1 MTYQAPLDRNP
12 SLEVTSHPAPQDGAD
27 GRGLRIELVRS
38 RERFDELAPDW
49 DALAAHHET
58 PLALHGWY
66 SAALDAQSHLPL
78 DLAIP
83 LVWRGER
90 LVGAAPLMHAPHGPR
105 RLVPIDAF
113 TGEPDRILHA
123 DPASLPALA
132 VACAELREP
141 VLLRRFSAGEHD
153 AHAFFEAL
161 RGRAPGM
168 MRRLYQTSRVALPE
182 SFEALEAAMS
192 KSRRYAIRRKQ
203 KMIDKAGGGE
213 VEILAPV
220 SGEIEPLLRRFARI
234 ENAGWK
240 GRAGTSL
247 VGDET
252 MARFVAQVARTFAR
266 TGDTRFCFLTIGG
279 CDAAGRILL
288 RHRTC
293 WCELKIGYDEEF
305 RKCSPG
311 IVLMHGIFREAAR
324 HGMRSY
330 SFLGVSE
337 DWQNHWPHERRWD
350 YRLATYP
357 ITLRSAG
364 AVRED
369 ALRAARSILRRV

>member
-1 MTYQAPLDRNP
+1 MTYQAPLDRAP
-12 SLEVTSHPAPQDGAD
+12 SVEATVQQASQDGAD
-27 GRGLRIELVRS
+27 SCELRVELVRS

-49 DALAAHHET
+49 DALAAQHET

-66 SAALDAQSHLPL
+66 AAALDAQLQLAL
-78 DLAIP
+78 DLLIP

-90 LVGAAPLMHAPHGPR
+90 LVAAAPLMHAPRGPR

-113 TGEPDRILHA
+113 TGEPDRILHE
-123 DPASLPALA
+123 DPAALQALA
-132 VACAELREP
+132 AACAGLREP
-141 VLLRRFSAGEHD
+141 ILLRRFSVGERD
-153 AHAFFEAL
+153 AQVFFKVL

-168 MRRLYQTSRVALPE
+168 MRRLYQTSRVALPA

-203 KMIDKAGGGE
+203 KLIDKAGGGE
-213 VEILAPV
+213 VEIVAPGERDVGTLLA
-220 SGEIEPLLRRFARI
+220 RFAQI
-234 ENAGWK
+234 EDAGWK

-252 MARFVAQVARTFAR
+252 MARFVTQVARTFAR

-279 CDAAGRILL
+279 RDAAGRILL
-288 RHRTC
+288 RHGTC
-293 WCELKIGYDEEF
+293 WCELKIGYDEQF

-311 IVLMHGIFREAAR
+311 IVLMHGIFREAAQ
-324 HGMRSY
+324 HGMHSY

-357 ITLRSAG
+357 LSLRSAG
-364 AVRED
+364 AVWED
-369 ALRAARSILRRV
+369 ALRAARSLLRRD